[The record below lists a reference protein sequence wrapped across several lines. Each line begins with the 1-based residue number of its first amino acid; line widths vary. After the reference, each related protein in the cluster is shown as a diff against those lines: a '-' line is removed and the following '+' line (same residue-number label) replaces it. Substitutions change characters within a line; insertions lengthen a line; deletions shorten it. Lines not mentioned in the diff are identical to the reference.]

1 MKIIKKFLYLL
12 SYKERKKAYLLL
24 VMILIMAL
32 LDMLGVASIMPFIAV
47 LSNPELIETNVMINK
62 MFKVAG
68 TFGVKTYQ
76 QFLTSLGVLVFIFL
90 VISLSFRALTLYA
103 QVRFLAMREYSLG
116 KRLVEGYLHQPYTW
130 FLNRHSAEIGK
141 TVLSEAGKVVGKGLA
156 PLMDLITQST
166 VSIALMI
173 LLILVDTKLTLIV
186 GLTLGLAYTLIY
198 KFTKSLVTRIGKENV
213 KVNEWRFTALSE
225 AFGAAKEI
233 KLGSLEQIYIKRFS
247 DPAKILAKHS
257 SSLSVIGEIPRFA
270 LEAVIFGGMILVALY
285 LMSQSGIFS
294 DALPI
299 LALYAFAGYRLMPA
313 LQKIYSN
320 ITRIRFTVPALDSVY
335 NDLKSLKP
343 YDSSVKQ
350 EALQLNNQIIL
361 KNLYYS
367 YPNSSRTA
375 LKNINF
381 TIQARSN
388 VGIVGTTGSGK
399 TTVVDIILGLLEAN
413 KGTLE
418 IDGKIIN
425 KHNLK
430 AWQHSI
436 GYVPQQIFLAD
447 DTVAANIAF
456 GIDPKDI
463 LQDKVEQAAKI
474 AKLHE
479 FVINELPLK
488 YQTTVG
494 EKGVRLSGGQRQR
507 IGIARAL
514 YHNPQILILDEATS
528 ALDNLTERAVME
540 AVHELKKD
548 ITIILIAHRVST
560 VKNCDNILLL
570 EKGELKEQGTFEE
583 LIQNNDLFR
592 ATAKNL

>member
-1 MKIIKKFLYLL
+1 VKIIKKFLYLL
-12 SYKERKKAYLLL
+12 SYQEQKKAYLLL
-24 VMILIMAL
+24 IMILIMAL
-32 LDMLGVASIMPFIAV
+32 LDIIGIVSIMPFIAV
-47 LSNPELIETNVMINK
+47 LSNPELIETNVMVNK
-62 MFKVAG
+62 MFEVAS

-76 QFLTSLGVLVFIFL
+76 QFLFLLGVLVFIFL
-90 VISLSFRALTLYA
+90 LLSLSFRALTLYA
-103 QVRFLAMREYSLG
+103 QVRFLAMREYSLA

-141 TVLSEAGKVVGKGLA
+141 TVLSEASKVISKGLA

-173 LLILVDTKLTLIV
+173 LLILVDPKLTLIV
-186 GLTLGLAYTLIY
+186 GLTLGLAYALIY
-198 KFTKSLVTRIGKENV
+198 KFTKSLVTRIGKENF
-213 KVNEWRFTALSE
+213 KFNEWRFTVLSE
-225 AFGAAKEI
+225 AFSAAKEI

-247 DPAKILAKHS
+247 DQEKILAKHS
-257 SSLSVIGEIPRFA
+257 SSLSVIGELPRFA

-285 LMSQSGIFS
+285 LMSESGVFS

-299 LALYAFAGYRLMPA
+299 LSLYAFAGYRLMPA

-320 ITRIRFTVPALDSVY
+320 IIRIRFAVPALNSVY
-335 NDLKSLKP
+335 NDLKSLRL
-343 YDSSVKQ
+343 YDSSVKH
-350 EALQLNNQIIL
+350 EDLQLNNQITL
-361 KNLYYS
+361 KNIYYS

-381 TIQARSN
+381 TIQAHSN

-425 KHNLK
+425 KNNLK
-430 AWQHSI
+430 AWQSSI

-463 LQDKVEQAAKI
+463 IQDKVEKAAKI

-479 FVINELPLK
+479 FVTHELHLK
-488 YQTTVG
+488 YQTKVG

-540 AVHELKKD
+540 AIHEIKKN
-548 ITIILIAHRVST
+548 ITIILIAHRLST
-560 VKNCDNILLL
+560 VKNCDNILFLD
-570 EKGELKEQGTFEE
+570 KGELKEQGTFEE
-583 LIQNNDLFR
+583 LIQNNYLFR